1 MDNMPPC
8 RADDPGSAGVSL
20 VPRVRFPGAGTD
32 ETSALPGTDETS
44 ALPDGSRVVGTA
56 WDGPRLGDVLE
67 LTGATPVLDPPG
79 ANLDALRDTPVAGVA
94 IDSRAVALGELFV
107 ALPGARTD
115 GVRFAGDA
123 YARGALAA
131 LTTQAP
137 DPTPAQRAARQAL
150 GDAGQASPFAA
161 LVVPDALAALQGAAA
176 GWRARHTAVRVVG
189 VTGSV
194 GKTTTREAIAAVLGA
209 AMPTLVSPRSYNNE
223 IGLPLTLLGLRGGL
237 GGHRAAVLEMGMY
250 VPGEIAALAAM
261 ARPEVGVVTMVAPVH
276 LERAGSI
283 EAIAAAKAELV
294 RALPSHGVAVLNGDD
309 AHVRAMAGLTVARPI
324 FYGLDEGNEWRAV
337 DVEDRGLDG
346 LRFTLTHEGWS
357 AHIETA
363 VVGRHFIHALLAA
376 AAVGA
381 ALGVSR
387 DEIAAALHNVRIDE
401 RQRFLR
407 GRDGVLIIDDAW
419 NASLPSM
426 LAALDVL
433 AAVPRRRVAVL
444 GGMRELGAESEAA
457 HRQVGRRAGAVAR
470 SLVAVGAEGALIAEE
485 AVRAGLPRA
494 QVRLVASTAEA
505 PAALRAALRPGDV
518 VLVKGSRALHLED
531 TVQWLVGDD
540 DPSPSDPWL
549 TGPSAAAD
557 GQRASPS
564 RGEGERHAGSP
575 LPRQGEG

>member
-1 MDNMPPC
+1 MDMTEAEMRGNTW
-8 RADDPGSAGVSL
+8 G
-20 VPRVRFPGAGTD
+20 
-32 ETSALPGTDETS
+32 
-44 ALPDGSRVVGTA
+44 
-56 WDGPRLGDVLE
+56 GPRLGDVLE
-67 LTGATPVLDPPG
+67 LTGVALVLDPPG
-79 ANLDALRDTPVAGVA
+79 ADLDALRATPVAGVA
-94 IDSRAVALGELFV
+94 IDSRAVAPGELFI
-107 ALPGARTD
+107 ALLGARAD
-115 GVRFAGDA
+115 GARFVGDA

-131 LTTQAP
+131 LTTRAP
-137 DPTPAQRAARQAL
+137 DLTPDQRAARV
-150 GDAGQASPFAA
+150 GVAGQDAPFAA
-161 LVVPDALAALQGAAA
+161 LVVPDALAALQQAAT
-176 GWRARHTAVRVVG
+176 GWRARHTAVHVVG

-223 IGLPLTLLGLRGGL
+223 IGLPLTLLGLRGGPD
-237 GGHRAAVLEMGMY
+237 GHSAAVLEMGMY

-276 LERAGSI
+276 LERTGSI

-294 RALPSHGVAVLNGDD
+294 QALPSYGVAVLNGDD
-309 AHVRAMAGLTVARPI
+309 VRVRAMAGLTAARPV
-324 FYGLDEGNEWRAV
+324 FYGLGEGNEWRAV

-346 LRFTLTHEGWS
+346 LRFTLAHEGWS
-357 AHIETA
+357 AGVETS

-376 AAVGA
+376 AATGA
-381 ALGVSR
+381 ALGVPH
-387 DEIAAALHNVRIDE
+387 DLIVDALHNVRIDE

-407 GRDGVLIIDDAW
+407 GRDDLLVIDDAW

-485 AVRAGLPRA
+485 AVRAGLPRE

-505 PAALRAALRPGDV
+505 PDALRAALRPGDV

-531 TVQWLVGDD
+531 TVQWLVGGDE
-540 DPSPSDPWL
+540 PSPPTPSPARPL
-549 TGPSAAAD
+549 TPNPLS
-557 GQRASPS
+557 RA
-564 RGEGERHAGSP
+564 RERGLGGEGRGGADD
-575 LPRQGEG
+575 

>member
-1 MDNMPPC
+1 MDMIEAEMRGNTW
-8 RADDPGSAGVSL
+8 G
-20 VPRVRFPGAGTD
+20 
-32 ETSALPGTDETS
+32 
-44 ALPDGSRVVGTA
+44 
-56 WDGPRLGDVLE
+56 GPRLGDVLE
-67 LTGATPVLDPPG
+67 LTGAALVLDPPG
-79 ANLDALRDTPVAGVA
+79 ADLDALRATPIAGVA
-94 IDSRAVALGELFV
+94 IDSRAVAPGELFI
-107 ALPGARTD
+107 ALLGARAD
-115 GVRFAGDA
+115 GARFVGDA

-131 LTTQAP
+131 LATRAP
-137 DPTPAQRAARQAL
+137 DLTPDQRAARV
-150 GDAGQASPFAA
+150 GVAGQDAPFAA
-161 LVVPDALAALQGAAA
+161 LVVPDALAALQQAAA

-209 AMPTLVSPRSYNNE
+209 VMPVLVSPRSYNNE
-223 IGLPLTLLGLRGGL
+223 IGLPLTLLGLRGGPD
-237 GGHRAAVLEMGMY
+237 GHSAAVLEMGMY

-276 LERAGSI
+276 LERTGSI

-294 RALPSHGVAVLNGDD
+294 RALPSYGVAVLNGDD
-309 AHVRAMAGLTVARPI
+309 ARVRAMAGLTAARPV
-324 FYGLDEGNEWRAV
+324 FYGLGESNEWRAV

-346 LRFTLTHEGWS
+346 LRFTLTHEDWS
-357 AHIETA
+357 ARIETS

-376 AAVGA
+376 AATGA

-387 DEIAAALHNVRIDE
+387 DAIVAALHNARIDE

-407 GRDGVLIIDDAW
+407 GRDNLLVIDDAW

-457 HRQVGRRAGAVAR
+457 HRQVGRRVGAVAR
-470 SLVAVGAEGALIAEE
+470 SLVAVGVEGALIAEE
-485 AVRAGLPRA
+485 AVRAGLPRE

-531 TVQWLVGDD
+531 TVQWLVG
-540 DPSPSDPWL
+540 
-549 TGPSAAAD
+549 
-557 GQRASPS
+557 
-564 RGEGERHAGSP
+564 GEGRGGADD
-575 LPRQGEG
+575 